1 MSPVEDCSTKL
12 GQQKR
17 LLVPR
22 CLKNVIKKAGDSPLS
37 LIDCIIL
44 KKYPVFYREFFPENG
59 YRERSDASLPPGSV

>member
-1 MSPVEDCSTKL
+1 MSPVEDNSTKL

-22 CLKNVIKKAGDSPLS
+22 CLKNVIKKAGDAPLS
-37 LIDCIIL
+37 LVDCIIL

-59 YRERSDASLPPGSV
+59 SPGSA